1 MEPKIDH
8 ETSFKEFFNNE
19 YANACRYAN
28 SYLNDYQLAEDA
40 VQEVFIKLWE
50 QKRDIISSSGA
61 RFYLI
66 TSVKNKCISV
76 LRAKGDALVFP
87 ESAPEA
93 GQDSMV
99 IPMQHKE
106 HMEEQK
112 RKIEAALN
120 HLPPACKEVF
130 LLIKLYD
137 MSYKQAAEHLDIS
150 VKTIENQMGKAL
162 KIFRSYA
169 AQTDI
174 VLIIIG
180 ALKDLSSW
188 ACVSTLF

>member
-1 MEPKIDH
+1 MQPDLATEA
-8 ETSFKEFFNNE
+8 SFKEFFHNE
-19 YANACRYAN
+19 YANACRYAT

-87 ESAPEA
+87 ETAPDA

-106 HMEEQK
+106 QMDEQK
-112 RKIEAALN
+112 RKIAAALN
-120 HLPPACKEVF
+120 LLPPACKEVF

-137 MSYKQAAEHLDIS
+137 MSYKQAAEHLAIS
-150 VKTIENQMGKAL
+150 VKTIENQMSKAL
-162 KIFRSYA
+162 KIFREYA
-169 AQTDI
+169 AQADI
-174 VLIIIG
+174 LLLILG
-180 ALKDLSSW
+180 AIKDHSSRAW
-188 ACVSTLF
+188 VSTLF